1 MDESLVGVD
10 DLLEVESLV
19 AVVGEGG
26 LAVEVFVEGRDGIL
40 VGCGVE
46 SDDLSAEDAAREVS
60 AVWDEVYCDAMGIIS
75 LVESVDDS
83 RSSVGT

>member
-1 MDESLVGVD
+1 MDEGLVGVD

-26 LAVEVFVEGRDGIL
+26 LAVEVFLEGRNGIL

-46 SDDLSAEDAAREVS
+46 SDGLYYDTSKFASYADFAHLDLENLNAFAAYLS
-60 AVWDEVYCDAMGIIS
+60 P
-75 LVESVDDS
+75 
-83 RSSVGT
+83 